1 MGNVASWLAG
11 YDPKQLTIASAVSHS
26 SLQIFHGARKEGFK
40 TLAIT
45 ADERDVRYYDAFP
58 LAKPDRVLTL
68 KKYKD
73 LLGKA
78 AELRDENVVLVP
90 HGSLVEYLGPDNYIN
105 LELPIYGN
113 RRVLHWESDRDKQRE
128 WLEAAG
134 IRMPRKIQDP
144 KDITE
149 PVIVKYHGAKGGR
162 GFFIA
167 KSYHDFKRH
176 IKEGEPYTIQE
187 FVLGTR
193 YYLHYFHSHI
203 EKGGYQ
209 VVLSDDPSSLKAGRA
224 AKVAGRVGTK
234 PADRA
239 THPTK
244 LERATAP
251 AGRVGTLQM
260 LSIDRRDESTID
272 EMNRLGS
279 LKDLEEIGITP
290 TFVVTGNI
298 PMVIRESLLPE
309 VFRMGESVV
318 KEAHKL
324 FGGLWGPF
332 CLETV
337 VTDKLEFRVFE
348 ISARIVAGTNPF
360 IGGSPYS
367 EMIAPGLSTG
377 RRIAQE
383 IKQAAKTGRLGEIL
397 T

>member
-1 MGNVASWLAG
+1 MGKATAGPFLDG
-11 YDPKQLTIASAVSHS
+11 YDAKDLTIATAVSHS
-26 SLQIFHGARKEGFK
+26 SLQIFHGAKLEGFK
-40 TLAIT
+40 TIAI
-45 ADERDVRYYDAFP
+45 AAGDRDVRYYDAFP
-58 LAKPDRVLTL
+58 KAKPDRILQL
-68 KKYKD
+68 RRYHD
-73 LLGKA
+73 LLGLA
-78 AELRDENVVLVP
+78 EELREENVVLIP
-90 HGSLVEYLGPDNYIN
+90 HGSLVEYLGPENYIKI
-105 LELPIYGN
+105 ELPIYGN
-113 RRVLHWESDRDKQRE
+113 RNVLHWESDRDKQRE

-134 IRMPRKIQDP
+134 VKMPRKIADP
-144 KDITE
+144 KDIVE

-176 IKEGEPYTIQE
+176 IQENEAYTIQE

-193 YYLHYFHSHI
+193 YYLHYFFSPI
-203 EKGGYQ
+203 AEGGYR
-209 VVLSDDPSSLKAGRA
+209 VELSDSKVPTA
-224 AKVAGRVGTK
+224 ALRPPVKRSTAR
-234 PADRA
+234 PAR
-239 THPTK
+239 
-244 LERATAP
+244 
-251 AGRVGTLQM
+251 GGSLQM
-260 LSIDRRDESTID
+260 LSIDRRDESNID

-279 LKDLEEIGITP
+279 LKDMDEIGIPP

-309 VFRMGESVV
+309 VFRMGEAVV
-318 KEAHKL
+318 QEAHKR

-367 EMIAPGLSTG
+367 EMIEPGLSTG
-377 RRIAQE
+377 RRIAKE
-383 IKQAAKTGRLGEIL
+383 IKMAAATGRLPEIL

>member
-1 MGNVASWLAG
+1 MAISAG
-11 YDPKQLTIASAVSHS
+11 D
-26 SLQIFHGARKEGFK
+26 
-40 TLAIT
+40 
-45 ADERDVRYYDAFP
+45 RDVRYYDAFP
-58 LAKPDRVLTL
+58 RAKPDRILQL
-68 KKYKD
+68 PRYQD
-73 LLGKA
+73 LIGMA
-78 AELRDENVVLVP
+78 QELREENVVLVP
-90 HGSLVEYLGPDNYIN
+90 HGSLVEYLGADNYIRIG
-105 LELPIYGN
+105 LPIYGN
-113 RRVLHWESDRDKQRE
+113 RDVLHWESNRDRQRE

-134 IRMPRKIQDP
+134 VHMPRKIDDP
-144 KDITE
+144 RDIVE

-176 IKEGEPYTIQE
+176 IQDGQPYTIQE

-193 YYLHYFHSHI
+193 YYLHYFHSPFGG
-203 EKGGYQ
+203 EGYQ
-209 VVLSDDPSSLKAGRA
+209 VEDGGRSL
-224 AKVAGRVGTK
+224 
-234 PADRA
+234 
-239 THPTK
+239 
-244 LERATAP
+244 
-251 AGRVGTLQM
+251 GTLQM
-260 LSIDRRDESTID
+260 LSIDRRDESNID

-279 LKDLEEIGITP
+279 LKDMDEIGIPP

-318 KEAHKL
+318 REAHRR

-360 IGGSPYS
+360 VGGSPYS

-383 IKQAAKTGRLGEIL
+383 IKMAAQQGRLADIL
-397 T
+397 S

>member
-1 MGNVASWLAG
+1 MGQPVASWLAG
-11 YDPKQLTIASAVSHS
+11 YDPKDLTIATAVSHS
-26 SLQIFHGARKEGFK
+26 SLQIFHGAKLEGFK
-40 TLAIT
+40 TLAI
-45 ADERDVRYYDAFP
+45 AAGDRDVRYYDAFP
-58 LAKPDRVLTL
+58 KAKPDRIL
-68 KKYKD
+68 KLKRYHD
-73 LLGKA
+73 LVGM
-78 AELRDENVVLVP
+78 AEKLREENVVLIP
-90 HGSLVEYLGPDNYIN
+90 HGSLVEYLGPDNYVNIG
-105 LELPIYGN
+105 LPIYGN
-113 RRVLHWESDRDKQRE
+113 RNVLHWESDRDQQRT

-134 IRMPRKIQDP
+134 IRMPRKISDP
-144 KDITE
+144 KDINE
-149 PVIVKYHGAKGGR
+149 PAIVKYHGAKGGR

-176 IKEGEPYTIQE
+176 IQEGEPYTIQE

-193 YYLHYFHSHI
+193 YYLHYFHSPLVK
-203 EKGGYQ
+203 EGYQ
-209 VVLSDDPSSLKAGRA
+209 IELKDAKGKVV
-224 AKVAGRVGTK
+224 
-234 PADRA
+234 A
-239 THPTK
+239 TS
-244 LERATAP
+244 
-251 AGRVGTLQM
+251 TLQM
-260 LSIDRRDESTID
+260 LSIDRRDESNID

-279 LKDLEEIGITP
+279 LKDMDEIGIAP

-309 VFRMGESVV
+309 VFRMGEEVV
-318 KEAHKL
+318 KQAHTL

-360 IGGSPYS
+360 VGGSPYS

-383 IKQAAKTGRLGEIL
+383 IKLAAQTGQLAKIL

>member
-1 MGNVASWLAG
+1 MGKGNAAPYLDG
-11 YDPKQLTIASAVSHS
+11 YDPKDLTIATAVSHS
-26 SLQIFHGARKEGFK
+26 SLQIFHGARLEGFK
-40 TLAIT
+40 TLAVS
-45 ADERDVRYYDAFP
+45 AGDRDVRYYDAFP
-58 LAKPDRVLTL
+58 KAKPDRILQL
-68 KKYKD
+68 KKYSD
-73 LLGKA
+73 LLNLA
-78 AELRDENVVLVP
+78 EELREENVILVP
-90 HGSLVEYLGPDNYIN
+90 HGSLVEYLGADNYSK

-113 RRVLHWESDRDKQRE
+113 RNVLHWESDRDKQRE

-134 IRMPRKIQDP
+134 VKMPRKIADP
-144 KDITE
+144 KDIVE

-176 IKEGEPYTIQE
+176 IQDNQAYTIQE

-193 YYLHYFHSHI
+193 YYLHYFHSPI
-203 EKGGYQ
+203 VKDGYQ
-209 VVLSDDPSSLKAGRA
+209 VKLTD
-224 AKVAGRVGTK
+224 AKGKTVAT
-234 PADRA
+234 
-239 THPTK
+239 T
-244 LERATAP
+244 
-251 AGRVGTLQM
+251 TLQM
-260 LSIDRRDESTID
+260 LSIDRRDESNID

-279 LKDLEEIGITP
+279 LKDMDEIGIPP

-309 VFRMGESVV
+309 VFRMGEAVV
-318 KEAHKL
+318 KEAHKR

-367 EMIAPGLSTG
+367 EMIEPGLSTG
-377 RRIAQE
+377 RRIAKE
-383 IKQAAKTGRLGEIL
+383 IRLASSSGRLAEIL